1 MDEADAAEAG
11 AVNGAVRPENQLAQ
25 HAQEIEIAEDQ
36 TWTDA
41 EEQTRTNNR
50 ETAEEQNQTDT
61 REAERNLCRV
71 FLAAFLALV
80 LVLAIF
86 AFALLLASKQI
97 WEADLGW
104 NIVFWSVAVVIII
117 ALGILTVILS
127 RCICPLSLP
136 LWLQPDRDAPAV
148 TYPGPGLGAVGAGAQ
163 LPTAASQIELQE
175 IQPVDRAAPGGP
187 IAPPPVDRAAP
198 GGSACPLPYTEPSIE
213 SSVIA
218 PGVHALR
225 GHSGA
230 RPRGHS
236 GASGVSEG
244 SGVSEPEP
252 VFTVLPSRT
261 PVPNP
266 IPPAGAIDMPA
277 PTRGPESSE
286 TALGEAAAP
295 RGHSGASGASGDSGD
310 TGSTR
315 SEVWSDPP
323 PPFRE

>member
-11 AVNGAVRPENQLAQ
+11 AVNGAVRPEGQLAQ

-41 EEQTRTNNR
+41 EEQTRTDNR

-136 LWLQPDRDAPAV
+136 LWLQPDRDA
-148 TYPGPGLGAVGAGAQ
+148 Q

-218 PGVHALR
+218 LGVHALR